1 MARTPGPSTSAVR
14 YWWSAPNQR
23 LSCILPVWFGTR
35 LKVSCSLPFST
46 SILSTSFVGSTK
58 APIGTGP
65 FPSVVFTCNK
75 VRSRKERLSV
85 SRDRKAALWGAVCC
99 LRAHGRVRITDGALA
114 FCMAA
119 GRRFRCPPGPEF
131 WSVDTRPLTEV
142 FAFLKPPCI
151 SFGPPF
157 DSNDRGLP
165 AERMSLSVSVV
176 PVSSCSSAAR
186 SILFGPRPVVR
197 WPFARRG
204 DCGLPLDI
212 LSTPRAGRRRTDG
225 TGVRTQRNE
234 CKSRVHRGRRS
245 PPPPWHARVGQA
257 LCREAHT
264 RPKARD
270 ATASAQL
277 LARSASSVHSLA
289 GLKLHRRP
297 CARVL
302 QHWRVCALGPP
313 SLLTFR

>member
-1 MARTPGPSTSAVR
+1 
-14 YWWSAPNQR
+14 
-23 LSCILPVWFGTR
+23 
-35 LKVSCSLPFST
+35 
-46 SILSTSFVGSTK
+46 
-58 APIGTGP
+58 
-65 FPSVVFTCNK
+65 
-75 VRSRKERLSV
+75 
-85 SRDRKAALWGAVCC
+85 
-99 LRAHGRVRITDGALA
+99 
-114 FCMAA
+114 MAA

-142 FAFLKPPCI
+142 LAFLKPPCI

-245 PPPPWHARVGQA
+245 PPPPPGTPALGRPCVGRPTQG
-257 LCREAHT
+257 LRQGT
-264 RPKARD
+264 RPPPLSCWQGAR
-270 ATASAQL
+270 AACTAWLVSSCIA
-277 LARSASSVHSLA
+277 ARAHVSSNTGGYV
-289 GLKLHRRP
+289 P
-297 CARVL
+297 
-302 QHWRVCALGPP
+302 LGPP
-313 SLLTFR
+313 ACSPLGNSRAPARARPRAGRCWRAPPRTAAGTVLPPPGVLPPVRAPPLLSRAAGSLRRAPHVG